1 MFCGNCGNPLEN
13 GSRFCPACGKASDGP
28 ADSPMYV
35 PPQAFSAQQP
45 IPASPRTQLKKRGK
59 PSILLILVGILMVLL
74 SVSKPVALVFG
85 QKTTGVIS
93 SVEQIIDSS
102 SEKADY
108 NYSVTYRF
116 TTLDG
121 KNQTGNYTLSRVY
134 KTTSLPS
141 IGTPV
146 SVSYLSGLPQVNS
159 LSGRADLG
167 FAIFA
172 TGGIGVL
179 LIFLGAMN
187 GKFSRAD

>member
-1 MFCGNCGNPLEN
+1 MFCGNCGSPLEN

-28 ADSPMYV
+28 AGPPMYA
-35 PPQAFSAQQP
+35 PPQAFPAQQP
-45 IPASPRTQLKKRGK
+45 IPAPPQTQLKKRGK

-102 SEKADY
+102 SERADY
-108 NYSVTYRF
+108 NYSITYRF
-116 TTLDG
+116 TTSAG
-121 KNQTGNYTLSRVY
+121 KNQTGNYTMSRVY
-134 KTTSLPS
+134 KITSLPS

-146 SVSYLSGLPQVNS
+146 SVSYLSGFPQVNS

-179 LIFLGAMN
+179 LIFLGAMS
-187 GKFSRAD
+187 GKFSRAA